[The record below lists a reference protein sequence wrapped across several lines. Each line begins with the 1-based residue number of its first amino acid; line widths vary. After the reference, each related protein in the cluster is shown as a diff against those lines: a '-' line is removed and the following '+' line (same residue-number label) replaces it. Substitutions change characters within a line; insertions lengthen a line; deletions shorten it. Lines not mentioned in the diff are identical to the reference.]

1 VFTGIAFFADE
12 VDGAHAS
19 LELRRERNIGG
30 W

>member
-19 LELRRERNIGG
+19 LEAAARA
-30 W
+30 

>member
-19 LELRRERNIGG
+19 LETAARA
-30 W
+30 